1 MMTQLAFSVS
11 PTSSNP
17 AAVANNAR
25 ASGENPFSS
34 LLSSFR
40 GGSAAPNQSANSQPD
55 GAQPQ
60 IEGVGVGKSE
70 LLNDVAALALQAQE
84 AFAGA
89 SSPQEQVA
97 IFTDFAE
104 ALTQRLA
111 TFFAGGNGTTSS
123 SLEPSFAAP
132 NFIGIETQA
141 LLAGPAELARAVM
154 ENLGFDTEESILG
167 DRFVSAAARL
177 SDASPLSD
185 AAPLSEASPVAEIA
199 VQDAVRPILEA
210 LKALRLASETLSQA
224 PTQVGFVPSPKGLG
238 PGSVETVPG
247 NLATTQLTSGVPAAR
262 VAQVEGL
269 PGSPGMPQGIG
280 RPALD
285 GVVSGAQVSQEAPL
299 EPVLA
304 SSAAALGAGRPVPD
318 AVRGQRLAVS
328 APPIFSSRLET
339 AEPRAAQRE
348 MPGFVSL
355 GDAEV
360 KASNAL
366 FAPQKEA
373 GALGSISGLAPRS
386 MAETAGLLAT
396 LSEAG
401 GASSALSSRATLSGL
416 DATSFNV
423 RVGAEQQAAP
433 AFVRHLAA
441 QVSGARIT
449 EGTTRIELTPRGL
462 GDIEI
467 DMRHDEAGKLR
478 IVLKAESPVVLNA
491 FRQDREILL
500 NALRDGPV
508 AGTETDLSFESFEGH
523 QSRQH
528 SEQERWHSAFAGDGA
543 VVAGPEAPSTDL
555 LASTPATSP
564 ASSGLDII
572 T

>member
-17 AAVANNAR
+17 AAVPNNAR

-154 ENLGFDTEESILG
+154 ENLGFDTEANILG

-177 SDASPLSD
+177 SDAS
-185 AAPLSEASPVAEIA
+185 PLSEASPVAEIA

-210 LKALRLASETLSQA
+210 LKATPFASETLSQA
-224 PTQVGFVPSPKGLG
+224 PAQVGIVQSSKGLV
-238 PGSVETVPG
+238 PGSVESVPG

-285 GVVSGAQVSQEAPL
+285 GVVSGGQVSQEAPL

-304 SSAAALGAGRPVPD
+304 SSAAALGAGRPAPD